1 MKKNLKIL
9 ALVLAAVMVLS
20 LAGCGKGSDRDNDA
34 MNILKEEN
42 AQLREEIAV
51 LTARLAELEKSGFKN
66 WKMTAKAWGDS
77 KGATVGFI
85 GEPRSY
91 EDGQSALFIVRLNGA
106 EVENVTCDWNGTEF
120 TAETE
125 LEAEDG
131 YSYSLVLVDTD
142 GTREQI
148 LLSSPDSPVYDHLV
162 YMRTSLIAYC
172 NLFVADWEISGNDLT
187 ITSGFVQVQLPQIT
201 ADSSEIGFNG
211 AQLVLKLN
219 GNIVSTQSL
228 DLPEGE
234 GVGSYETALTD
245 TQFSVPDMSDD
256 YQLDLDL
263 HVKLSNGE
271 EIVASGGSWFYN
283 NGQLS
288 MVVG

>member
-20 LAGCGKGSDRDNDA
+20 LAGCGKGGDRDNDT

-51 LTARLAELEKSGFKN
+51 LTTRLAELEKSGFKN

-201 ADSSEIGFNG
+201 ADSNEIGFNG

>member
-20 LAGCGKGSDRDNDA
+20 LAGCGKGGDRDNDA